1 MERKEIKEQLRK
13 TRYQTRKET
22 GKKYLTKGQLCEIMK
37 GMAVMPKENKT
48 FKTYGVVSLTDLVSK
63 TAREMRNV

>member
-1 MERKEIKEQLRK
+1 MERKALKEQLRK

-22 GKKYLTKGQLCEIMK
+22 GKKYLTKGQLGEIMK
-37 GMAVMPKENKT
+37 GMAVMPKEDKH
-48 FKTYGVVSLTDLVSK
+48 FKTHGVTSLTDLVSK